1 VSDIPSQGQPNTA
14 SDGAVFPSLDR
25 FNAFSDGVFAI
36 AITLLVLDLT
46 VPPANVDILSALRES
61 WHEFVGYAISFAFI
75 GGIWLTHAGLTKR
88 MKRGDN
94 VAYGMNLLLLLFVAL
109 LPFST
114 SLMVTHVNSPDV
126 SAGVV
131 FYGINVLLASLM
143 LSLLLFYVAREPGL
157 AVDGIA
163 EQRIKRSRR
172 GAGAQLRNPLRPHEE
187 AGHPGPPTSRR
198 RPGVSIGAWDHAPPP
213 VRHVSLPACI
223 SILESATE
231 IALLSLS
238 CQPLSL

>member
-1 VSDIPSQGQPNTA
+1 MSDIPSQGQPNTA

-61 WHEFVGYAISFAFI
+61 RHEFVGYAISFAFI

-163 EQRIKRSRR
+163 EQRIKRMYVQRWMVI
-172 GAGAQLRNPLRPHEE
+172 GVNLFALAMALVAPLIAVGLYLVTTVLFLAMPLLGFGQHWRKS
-187 AGHPGPPTSRR
+187 G
-198 RPGVSIGAWDHAPPP
+198 
-213 VRHVSLPACI
+213 
-223 SILESATE
+223 SA
-231 IALLSLS
+231 
-238 CQPLSL
+238 

>member
-61 WHEFVGYAISFAFI
+61 RHEFVGYAISFAFI

-163 EQRIKRSRR
+163 EQRIKRMYVQRWMVI
-172 GAGAQLRNPLRPHEE
+172 GVNLFALAMALVAPLIAVGLYLVTTVLFLAMPLLGFGQHWRKS
-187 AGHPGPPTSRR
+187 G
-198 RPGVSIGAWDHAPPP
+198 
-213 VRHVSLPACI
+213 
-223 SILESATE
+223 SA
-231 IALLSLS
+231 
-238 CQPLSL
+238 

>member
-1 VSDIPSQGQPNTA
+1 MSDIPSQGQPNTA

-163 EQRIKRSRR
+163 EQRIKRMYVQRWMVI
-172 GAGAQLRNPLRPHEE
+172 GVNLFALVMALVAPLIAVGLYLVTTVLFLAMPLLGFGQHWRKS
-187 AGHPGPPTSRR
+187 G
-198 RPGVSIGAWDHAPPP
+198 
-213 VRHVSLPACI
+213 
-223 SILESATE
+223 SA
-231 IALLSLS
+231 
-238 CQPLSL
+238 

>member
-1 VSDIPSQGQPNTA
+1 MSDIPSQGQPNTA

-163 EQRIKRSRR
+163 EQRIKRMYVQRWMVI
-172 GAGAQLRNPLRPHEE
+172 GVNLFALAMALVAPLIAVGLYLVTTVLFLAMPLLGFGQHWRKS
-187 AGHPGPPTSRR
+187 G
-198 RPGVSIGAWDHAPPP
+198 
-213 VRHVSLPACI
+213 
-223 SILESATE
+223 SA
-231 IALLSLS
+231 
-238 CQPLSL
+238 

>member
-1 VSDIPSQGQPNTA
+1 MSDIPSQGQPNTA

-114 SLMVTHVNSPDV
+114 SLMVTHVNSPGV

-163 EQRIKRSRR
+163 EQRIKRMYVQRWMVI
-172 GAGAQLRNPLRPHEE
+172 GVNLFALVMALVAPLIAVGLYLVTTVLFLAMPLLGFGQHWRKS
-187 AGHPGPPTSRR
+187 G
-198 RPGVSIGAWDHAPPP
+198 
-213 VRHVSLPACI
+213 
-223 SILESATE
+223 SA
-231 IALLSLS
+231 
-238 CQPLSL
+238 